1 MPFSTLICCNTA
13 TWQGQFC
20 WDDIPSWNLIFDK
33 AALSCD
39 LVCVHIYAHTHTYK
53 QPPLLALWWIIS
65 LFFFHCTLHDFANEH
80 VSLLSLYAFAEVV
93 SEWCYT
99 LITQVETSQ
108 ACGTAALWVP
118 LKMMSATVGTV
129 LLCAVLWGHSVIFL
143 TTKIYFFLCR
153 SETTLTVECVLNKSL
168 PSSARQPRTAAM
180 SGFEQSLA

>member
-39 LVCVHIYAHTHTYK
+39 FVCVHIYAHTHTYK
-53 QPPLLALWWIIS
+53 QPPWLALWWIIS

-80 VSLLSLYAFAEVV
+80 VSLLSLYAFAKVV

-118 LKMMSATVGTV
+118 LKMRVCYCRHGPFVCSALGPFGHFPHHKN
-129 LLCAVLWGHSVIFL
+129 LLFP
-143 TTKIYFFLCR
+143 
-153 SETTLTVECVLNKSL
+153 L
-168 PSSARQPRTAAM
+168 PVWNHADCWMCSQ
-180 SGFEQSLA
+180 